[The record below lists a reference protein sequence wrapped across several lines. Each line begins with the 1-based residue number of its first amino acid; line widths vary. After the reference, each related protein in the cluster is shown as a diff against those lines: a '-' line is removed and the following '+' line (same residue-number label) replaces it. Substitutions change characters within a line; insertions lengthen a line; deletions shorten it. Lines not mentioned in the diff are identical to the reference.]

1 MKHITANEIV
11 EEILSIIDRNGFTT
25 DEIENVETVR
35 EELLDF
41 VYYMR
46 QSEQQYEE
54 EDIISHGPF

>member
-46 QSEQQYEE
+46 QSEQQYEG
-54 EDIISHGPF
+54 EDIISYGPF